1 MAINTET
8 KTFNF
13 DTFSGTEM
21 KSYMNIRL
29 LKGNPSDY
37 DFSKSE
43 TELITF
49 ELGTISA
56 LAVSTT
62 TQVKPKP
69 VLGKSNPIGVATGV
83 RSISGSLTYEVFN
96 TSVFQELKQKLEFE
110 LAEKDYKYIAFE
122 NGFVCSITDLDN
134 FDSLPPFDLVITAVK
149 ENDQRRRMKKV
160 IKHVV
165 LVSNSSAIGLN
176 SLTVQENYEFIA
188 ADIVPFV
195 NHSIA

>member
-1 MAINTET
+1 MAD
-8 KTFNF
+8 KTFRF

-21 KSYMNIRL
+21 KSFMNIKL
-29 LKGNPSDY
+29 LKGSEA
-37 DFSKSE
+37 DFDFNKSE

-56 LAVSTT
+56 LAVSVT
-62 TQVKPKP
+62 TQTKPKV
-69 VLGKSNPIGVATGV
+69 VLGRSNPIGLGTGV
-83 RSISGSLTYEVFN
+83 RQISGSLTYEVFN
-96 TSVFQELKQKLEFE
+96 VSVFEELKQKLELE
-110 LAEKDYKYIAFE
+110 LSDKDYEYVAFE
-122 NGFVCSITDLDN
+122 NGFVCKITELDN

-160 IKHVV
+160 IKNVV

-176 SLTVQENYEFIA
+176 SLTVQENYEFMA

-195 NHSIA
+195 NHSIK